1 MWRRRRAEVVA
12 SNGVSEPVVSLTRA
26 SKSTLYCSR
35 RAEERPPERVIQISL
50 NAEAHP
56 PSPDPVEKEAAMEV
70 LYPRSGG
77 LDVHKD
83 EVVACV
89 RVAAGSEVRREIR
102 RFSTTTR
109 GLQRLAEWLREQAVT
124 HVAMESTGV
133 YWKPVWHMLEGTFAL
148 TLGNAKEM
156 RNVPGRKTDQ
166 NDASWIADLQ
176 AHGLIRPSFVP
187 ATPIQELRDL
197 TRLRKQ
203 LTRER
208 SQHVQR
214 IQKVLEDAN
223 LKLSSVLTDI
233 MGLSGR
239 DILDAIVRGEEDPQ
253 RLAELAQPRVKATKA
268 AIAEALTG
276 RVREHHRYLLRLHLG
291 HINVLDGTLES
302 LEGRIEEKLEPFR
315 AKRERL
321 CGIAGVKETVAGVIL
336 AETGGEMKAFP
347 TEDHLVAWAGLAP
360 GQDESAGKRR
370 NTRTKPQRWLK
381 GAMVQAA
388 HAAVKKKDSYLRV
401 KYMRIRARQGGKKA
415 IVAVAATLLRVAY
428 VMLRD
433 GVEYRDLGAD
443 YVDPN
448 NRDRAA
454 RRMRR
459 RLEKMGYE
467 VELRMA
473 A

>member
-1 MWRRRRAEVVA
+1 M
-12 SNGVSEPVVSLTRA
+12 S
-26 SKSTLYCSR
+26 
-35 RAEERPPERVIQISL
+35 
-50 NAEAHP
+50 
-56 PSPDPVEKEAAMEV
+56 KEAAMEV

-102 RFSTTTR
+102 RFRTTTR
-109 GLQRLAEWLREQAVT
+109 GLLGLEEWLCEHAVT

-133 YWKPVWHMLEGTFAL
+133 YWKPVWHVLEGSFVL

-166 NDASWIADLQ
+166 NDASWIADLM

-239 DILDAIVRGEEDPQ
+239 DILDAIVGGEEDPQ

-276 RVREHHRYLLRLHLG
+276 RVREHHRYLLRLHLS

-315 AKRERL
+315 VERERL

-336 AETGGEMKAFP
+336 AETGGDMKVFA

-381 GAMVQAA
+381 VAMVQAA

>member
-1 MWRRRRAEVVA
+1 
-12 SNGVSEPVVSLTRA
+12 
-26 SKSTLYCSR
+26 
-35 RAEERPPERVIQISL
+35 
-50 NAEAHP
+50 
-56 PSPDPVEKEAAMEV
+56 MEV

-102 RFSTTTR
+102 RFGTTTR
-109 GLQRLAEWLREQAVT
+109 GLLELKEWLREHAVT

-133 YWKPVWHMLEGTFAL
+133 YWKPVWHVLEGSFAL

-166 NDASWIADLQ
+166 NDASWIADLM

-187 ATPIQELRDL
+187 PSPIQELRDL

-239 DILDAIVRGEEDPQ
+239 DILDAIVGGEEDPQ

-276 RVREHHRYLLRLHLG
+276 RVRDHHRYLLRLHLS
-291 HINVLDGTLES
+291 HINVLDATLES
-302 LEGRIEEKLEPFR
+302 LEGRIGEKLEPFR
-315 AKRERL
+315 GERERL

-336 AETGGEMKAFP
+336 AETGGDMSAFA

-381 GAMVQAA
+381 VAMVQAA

-428 VMLRD
+428 VILRD

-443 YVDPN
+443 YVDLN
-448 NRDRAA
+448 HRDRAA

-459 RLEKMGYE
+459 RLEKMGFE
-467 VELRMA
+467 VELRLA